1 MGTNVWFFAYA
12 GDTFATDQIADEYEN
27 GSFLE
32 SLVSMFVYGKMLSLL
47 TIMFGV
53 GLELK
58 YQQAKRKN
66 TTWPGTYLWILLFL
80 FIASPVQALSWA
92 ALLGAALGPLT
103 STAKG

>member
-1 MGTNVWFFAYA
+1 MKERIRLLDILRGFAILGTLGTNVWFFAYA
-12 GDTFATDQIADEYEN
+12 GDTFATDQIADEYEH

-66 TTWPGTYLWILLFL
+66 TPW
-80 FIASPVQALSWA
+80 
-92 ALLGAALGPLT
+92 
-103 STAKG
+103 